1 MKGFFL
7 IASRE
12 YEQDCFI
19 VWLINMIDSNDELL
33 SKCSKDF
40 LYLLLSKKWFEGD
53 KISIINC
60 LRQYEIIDNQAT
72 IILDI
77 IIILCVNGEKNII
90 VIEDKVNSKINNNFK
105 EYKRLI
111 EKEIANN
118 DSIICGVNKK
128 NIHYICLKTGDES
141 SNDNK
146 IEIFKLISK
155 KTLIRFFSNYLDI
168 KNDIYIDFINSKF
181 GFNIQELP
189 RIKWNRNY
197 LDVLLILLEK
207 YFQNISLIDKKFQFT
222 IKDNL
227 LLELEIV
234 SICSSTGQK
243 WRVISD
249 NDKII
254 NWNKSKLFKKRKGKN
269 NIIGYD
275 KKEERKNNTIENY
288 NDLKQFIDKYLED
301 FNSIVKKGDMYEK
314 E

>member
-1 MKGFFL
+1 M
-7 IASRE
+7 
-12 YEQDCFI
+12 
-19 VWLINMIDSNDELL
+19 
-33 SKCSKDF
+33 
-40 LYLLLSKKWFEGD
+40 
-53 KISIINC
+53 
-60 LRQYEIIDNQAT
+60 
-72 IILDI
+72 
-77 IIILCVNGEKNII
+77 
-90 VIEDKVNSKINNNFK
+90 
-105 EYKRLI
+105 
-111 EKEIANN
+111 
-118 DSIICGVNKK
+118 
-128 NIHYICLKTGDES
+128 
-141 SNDNK
+141 
-146 IEIFKLISK
+146 
-155 KTLIRFFSNYLDI
+155 
-168 KNDIYIDFINSKF
+168 
-181 GFNIQELP
+181 
-189 RIKWNRNY
+189 
-197 LDVLLILLEK
+197 DVLLILLEK